1 MAIKKAFSSTV
12 FLMFS
17 RVFFRVMSALI
28 GILLARYLGVEQF
41 GQYATV
47 IAFVNLFMVFND
59 LGVSRFSLI
68 EGSRDKEKL
77 GYLLGNG
84 LVVEFILSLVLY
96 GLMAVII
103 NLIGYS
109 AIIVELFIILAV
121 AELLFESR
129 KIYQSTLQSLTKFYL
144 ISWQQIIYSLLFFL
158 LVLAAV
164 FYKPEVKVVAYIQL
178 SVSALMFLLYLIF
191 VFKYIRPVI
200 KLSKIPSILKKSWI
214 FCISSVFFIIYFQID
229 IVMLSIMKSEVEVGL
244 YSAAYRLV
252 VAFYMIPQI
261 VFQVA
266 LPYIYKFSLT
276 NKEKFSRITHTI
288 QKYLL
293 AIAVPI
299 TVLFWL
305 GADQIINLVYGKA
318 YISAVIVMQIMSF
331 IIIIRFFT
339 YSSAESITA
348 INKQKIR
355 ATIEGITA
363 GLNVVLNLILIPL
376 YSYTGSAIA
385 TLISELALGVLFYIY
400 IENYFKQGALRS
412 LKHFLPTLASG
423 VLMAFIFIG
432 LSDKINIIL
441 SALLSSLAYLVA
453 LYLLRFLASYDVKLI
468 KEIFP
473 FLDKS
478 SANKEINNNG

>member
-1 MAIKKAFSSTV
+1 
-12 FLMFS
+12 
-17 RVFFRVMSALI
+17 
-28 GILLARYLGVEQF
+28 
-41 GQYATV
+41 
-47 IAFVNLFMVFND
+47 
-59 LGVSRFSLI
+59 
-68 EGSRDKEKL
+68 
-77 GYLLGNG
+77 
-84 LVVEFILSLVLY
+84 
-96 GLMAVII
+96 
-103 NLIGYS
+103 
-109 AIIVELFIILAV
+109 
-121 AELLFESR
+121 
-129 KIYQSTLQSLTKFYL
+129 
-144 ISWQQIIYSLLFFL
+144 
-158 LVLAAV
+158 
-164 FYKPEVKVVAYIQL
+164 
-178 SVSALMFLLYLIF
+178 
-191 VFKYIRPVI
+191 
-200 KLSKIPSILKKSWI
+200 
-214 FCISSVFFIIYFQID
+214 
-229 IVMLSIMKSEVEVGL
+229 MKSEVEVGL

-299 TVLFWL
+299 AVLFWL

-318 YISAVIVMQIMSF
+318 YLSAVIVMQIMSF

-385 TLISELALGVLFYIY
+385 TLISELVLGVLFYIY
-400 IENYFKQGALRS
+400 IENYFKQGTLKS
-412 LKHFLPTLASG
+412 LKHFLPTIASG
-423 VLMAFIFIG
+423 ILMAAIFII
-432 LSDKINIIL
+432 LSDKMNIL
-441 SALLSSLAYLVA
+441 FSAIISSLAYLLA
-453 LYLLRFLASYDVKLI
+453 LYLFRFLAAYDIKLI

-473 FLDKS
+473 FLNKS
-478 SANKEINNNG
+478 SDINELKNNE